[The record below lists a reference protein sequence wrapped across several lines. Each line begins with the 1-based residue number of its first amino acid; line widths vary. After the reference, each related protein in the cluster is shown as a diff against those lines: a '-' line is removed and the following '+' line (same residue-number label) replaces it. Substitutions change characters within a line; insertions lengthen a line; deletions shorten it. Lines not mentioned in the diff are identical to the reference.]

1 MKFAMRITLGLLMF
15 CFLLTNAYAQ
25 QPVFY
30 FAAHEDDWQ
39 LFMGKQAFVDSG
51 LGVTGVKMVFITL
64 TAGDAGCG
72 AGCLGTN
79 GTSTPYYIARENGSI
94 ASVKLLADYQNN
106 YPTDMIQSTATFN
119 GHPIQ
124 KVTYRNMVAYFF
136 RLPDGNASDGT
147 GYANTGNQSLQ
158 NSRNWINPTLTAVD
172 QSTTYVNWYDLTGT
186 ISTIVQYET
195 GSASYAWINAA
206 NTNTAWNCG
215 DHPDHIATSNAA
227 QDAMGG
233 LSKFG
238 FNGFMDYC
246 TSNYGANLNADQI
259 ENKAALFG
267 VINYGR
273 ALYGASSTWDSQHK
287 AWLSREISSVMRS
300 PQP

>member
-1 MKFAMRITLGLLMF
+1 MKFAMRTTLGLLML
-15 CFLLTNAYAQ
+15 CFLLTNAYSQ

-72 AGCLGTN
+72 AGCVGATGT
-79 GTSTPYYIARENGSI
+79 PRYIARENGSI
-94 ASVKLLADYQNN
+94 ASVKLLADYQNQT
-106 YPTDMIQSTATFN
+106 PTNMIQSTATFN

-147 GYANTGNQSLQ
+147 GYSSTGNQSLL
-158 NSRNWINPTLTAVD
+158 NSRNWTNPILTAVD
-172 QSTTYVNWYDLTGT
+172 QSTTYVNWNDLTAT
-186 ISTIVQYET
+186 ISTIVQSET
-195 GSASYAWINAA
+195 GPASYAWINVA
-206 NTNTAWNCG
+206 NTETIVYNPA
-215 DHPDHIATSNAA
+215 DHPDHINTSYAA
-227 QDAMGG
+227 QDAMAG

-238 FNGFMDYC
+238 FNGFMDYN
-246 TSNYGANLNADQI
+246 TSQQSVNLNADQI

-267 VINYGR
+267 VINYGL
-273 ALYGASSTWDSQHK
+273 ALYGAPSTWDGNHK
-287 AWLSREISSVMRS
+287 PWLSREYSSVMRS
-300 PQP
+300 PQH